1 MASIVLPMFGKVWY
15 PDTQDGADTAFLRM
29 NVYFKWKVQ
38 GITQHPAYFMA
49 TMNRNFSIQKRESY
63 FLAETVILTNGYT
76 LPANTIEL
84 ETKYSKYQSRSP
96 LIL

>member
-29 NVYFKWKVQ
+29 NVYFKWKVK
-38 GITQHPAYFMA
+38 GITQHPACFMA

-63 FLAETVILTNGYT
+63 FLAETDILTNGYT

-84 ETKYSKYQSRSP
+84 EAKYSKYQSRSP

>member
-84 ETKYSKYQSRSP
+84 EAKYSKYQSRSP